1 MSVAQQNIA
10 QQITYDDLY
19 RRWEEGNWKAT
30 ELDFTEDK
38 QGWESLS
45 EIQRKSAI
53 WVYSMFFYGE
63 DAVTDGLSPYI
74 EAAPKEEQKYFL
86 ATQQVDEARHAVFFH
101 RFFKEVIGVEGDIAT
116 GLEATL
122 PELGWGYRNV
132 FGRLERMVEELHTDR
147 SLPKFAQ
154 AITLYHMVIEAT
166 MAQPTQHFI
175 EDFFVKAGTMPGFSA
190 GMEKVSRDE
199 QRHIGF
205 GVKVLSELFAES
217 DECKAAAVELL
228 REVLPYVT
236 GIFVPPG
243 WDERYTTEYGFTIA
257 ELYAWGMRSVEQK
270 WRATGYPL
278 EEHPPGIYPFDPEM
292 AARGARRAADQAA
305 PRRRPRRA
313 ERQARGHPEV
323 EEILFDLIARS
334 AHTDAVDRPVT
345 IQWRFEDAEPW
356 HLRIDNG
363 STSAETGA
371 RREPGRH
378 AEDDLGRL
386 DRRLGP
392 RPGRP
397 PGDAAAQDQAAW
409 LAAPARADAEDL
421 PAAPAPGR
429 VAGAFSHREGDWRA
443 RGNRSERVPR
453 GLIQRSRCARRLGG
467 TRSPS
472 RPSRPLPRSPAAG
485 SPPAQAAAGKPR
497 VAKTAVSAEGAGAIA
512 TAIGTCPG
520 AASQGPWRALSGGFR
535 MTHLHLCA
543 LRGLRHAGDPVRPRR
558 RLPVSAGPG
567 PGPGGSR
574 HRASRAG

>member
-30 ELDFTEDK
+30 ELDFTQDK

-45 EIQRKSAI
+45 EIQRKSAM

-63 DAVTDGLSPYI
+63 DAVADGLSPYI
-74 EAAPKEEQKYFL
+74 EAAPTEEQKYFL
-86 ATQQVDEARHAVFFH
+86 ATQQVDEARHAVFFY

-116 GLEATL
+116 GLESTL
-122 PELGWGYRNV
+122 PELGWGYRKV
-132 FGRLERMVEELHTDR
+132 FGRLEQMVEELHTDR

-190 GMEKVSRDE
+190 GMEKVSKDE

-217 DECKAAAVELL
+217 EECKAAADELL

-236 GIFVPPG
+236 GIFVPPN

-278 EEHPPGIYPFDPEM
+278 SEHPPGIYPFDPEM
-292 AARGARRAADQAA
+292 
-305 PRRRPRRA
+305 PHTERA
-313 ERQARGHPEV
+313 ERQLTLLRAGVLGEPNGKPQANPEV
-323 EEILFDLIARS
+323 EEILFDIIARS
-334 AHTDAVDRPVT
+334 ARTDAVDRPGDDPVA
-345 IQWRFEDAEPW
+345 IRGRGALARADRQRLDQ
-356 HLRIDNG
+356 LREG
-363 STSAETGA
+363 S
-371 RREPGRH
+371 RRRSGHH
-378 AEDDLGRL
+378 AADDLGGL
-386 DRRLGP
+386 GRRLGA

-397 PGDAAAQDQAAW
+397 QGDAPAKAEAAG

-421 PAAPAPGR
+421 PAAPDSGR
-429 VAGAFSHREGDWRA
+429 V
-443 RGNRSERVPR
+443 V
-453 GLIQRSRCARRLGG
+453 SRRH
-467 TRSPS
+467 S
-472 RPSRPLPRSPAAG
+472 RPSS
-485 SPPAQAAAGKPR
+485 
-497 VAKTAVSAEGAGAIA
+497 I
-512 TAIGTCPG
+512 
-520 AASQGPWRALSGGFR
+520 
-535 MTHLHLCA
+535 
-543 LRGLRHAGDPVRPRR
+543 
-558 RLPVSAGPG
+558 
-567 PGPGGSR
+567 
-574 HRASRAG
+574 